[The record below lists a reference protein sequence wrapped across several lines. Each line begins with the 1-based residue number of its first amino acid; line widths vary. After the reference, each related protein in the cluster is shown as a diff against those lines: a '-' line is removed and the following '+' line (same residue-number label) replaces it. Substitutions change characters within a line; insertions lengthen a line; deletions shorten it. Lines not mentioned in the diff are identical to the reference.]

1 MSLGV
6 NMLRSNLIEPSPF
19 LLLLLLGYCLAV
31 IEGELRCYCN
41 ESGCVSTS
49 YMCKSIAGQC
59 YTAVE
64 VRGEVTHQT
73 HGCLD
78 NLPEEHQASCK
89 VGVDVISA
97 TSAGKG
103 SVAPPL
109 LLCCT
114 EHMCNYI
121 RDDFDVSIILT
132 PKYNGTFHRGNAPAH
147 EDNAISSRNHHGY
160 RDDDRDLWF
169 KAAVIA
175 VPIAGGFILVL
186 LVLLAVRMLKTDSRH
201 HRRLLQIRRERSLT
215 KAHMYITDHFVGKN
229 LKQHCSLFD
238 ENTTKTSAAPLYSEK
253 LGSSSNSSS
262 DTSSHICASSYFSDN
277 SKKHCGYLLHGDNEA
292 LSDAQVGRT
301 GSSHHHSNNSLQC
314 HSDTPGRLCSTMG
327 DNCGKISS
335 SNNQAIIKPCS
346 FTSHAPDSI
355 SSQTMSRAPC
365 LTKDITVKLDRAD
378 TYPQTYPQTYPHAYP
393 QTSTPKTATSQGHQH
408 SSVAVWDKM
417 CHKGPTANV

>member
-1 MSLGV
+1 MLG
-6 NMLRSNLIEPSPF
+6 SNLIEPSPF

-49 YMCKSIAGQC
+49 YMCKSLAGQC

-89 VGVDVISA
+89 VGVDVVSA

-132 PKYNGTFHRGNAPAH
+132 PKYNGTFHRGNAPAN

-201 HRRLLQIRRERSLT
+201 HRRLLQLRRERSLT

-229 LKQHCSLFD
+229 SSKQQCSLFNED
-238 ENTTKTSAAPLYSEK
+238 MNKACAPLYSEK
-253 LGSSSNSSS
+253 LGPSNSSNSNS
-262 DTSSHICASSYFSDN
+262 DTSSHICASLYFSDN
-277 SKKHCGYLLHGDNEA
+277 LKKHCGYTLHSDNEV
-292 LSDAQVGRT
+292 LTDTHISRT

-314 HSDTPGRLCSTMG
+314 HSDTSSRLCSTMG
-327 DNCGKISS
+327 DNCGKFSG
-335 SNNQAIIKPCS
+335 SNLAVTKPCS
-346 FTSHAPDSI
+346 FTSHTPDSI
-355 SSQTMSRAPC
+355 ASQTISQAPC
-365 LTKDITVKLDRAD
+365 LTKDITVKLDRAGGM
-378 TYPQTYPQTYPHAYP
+378 QAQM
-393 QTSTPKTATSQGHQH
+393 STLKNTIGQEHRH
-408 SSVAVWDKM
+408 SSVAVWDKI
-417 CHKGPTANV
+417 CPNGPTANV